1 LRDLRPGGA
10 ATLGDARG
18 LGAHLSRVGGGA
30 RQRAVGVRDRA
41 FRVAQR
47 IACFLGGFFFLLKFA
62 VDRIDAPAQR
72 FEIFFLTC
80 APGCSRN
87 RGEKQ

>member
-1 LRDLRPGGA
+1 LARFGA
-10 ATLGDARG
+10 C
-18 LGAHLSRVGGGA
+18 A

-41 FRVAQR
+41 LGIAQRVAR
-47 IACFLGGFFFLLKFA
+47 LAGGRLLLFQLA